1 MHIANND
8 LGTTNYPCVPGHEL
22 AGIVTK
28 VGSKVEKVRVGDHV
42 GVGCIVDACLKCQSC
57 KDGEENYCENGHTMT
72 YDTKITHGHL
82 KTNSGYTFG
91 GYSQKMTIMEDF
103 IIKVYVLKLHCNMVQ
118 FRDHFT
124 PCLQIPT
131 GYPLEAAGPI
141 LCAGVTMFS
150 PLKHWKADKGGKR
163 VGVIGVGGLG
173 QVIEVQL

>member
-28 VGSKVEKVRVGDHV
+28 VGSKVEKVKVGDHV

-103 IIKVYVLKLHCNMVQ
+103 IIKVYVLKLHCMTAIWYSSGTIL
-118 FRDHFT
+118 HFL
-124 PCLQIPT
+124 PDSNRVP
-131 GYPLEAAGPI
+131 P
-141 LCAGVTMFS
+141 
-150 PLKHWKADKGGKR
+150 GGCR
-163 VGVIGVGGLG
+163 ANPVCWSHHVLSS
-173 QVIEVQL
+173 